1 MRIFQGVVCGMAL
14 FLAACSSND
23 SNINTLNNSKTYEPE
38 QQATNAIAY
47 RNVNMS
53 NDVNMSNS
61 AAANCANAGGILANT
76 RQLHGGSVGMCQLP
90 DGKRCDEEA
99 LLRGACPVR

>member
-1 MRIFQGVVCGMAL
+1 
-14 FLAACSSND
+14 
-23 SNINTLNNSKTYEPE
+23 
-38 QQATNAIAY
+38 
-47 RNVNMS
+47 
-53 NDVNMSNS
+53 
-61 AAANCANAGGILANT
+61 NT